1 LGVRRGVI
9 YLSHKND
16 ELLIWRIFSMKSI
29 ALAAA
34 ISLAAST
41 AFAGS
46 LAQPVVEPAVEA
58 PAPAGSSAGSS
69 GGGIVVP
76 LLVLLAIGGIVA
88 VASN

>member
-1 LGVRRGVI
+1 MGVRRGAI
-9 YLSHKND
+9 YLSHKSD
-16 ELLIWRIFSMKSI
+16 GLLIWRIFNMKSI

-34 ISLAAST
+34 LSFAAST

-69 GGGIVVP
+69 GGMAVP
-76 LLVLLAIGGIVA
+76 ILIILAIGGIVA